1 MNTRTIRNV
10 LTVISLISLN
20 FSAPVRAD
28 DWVEKT
34 YEVTGE
40 GTMTFSYPV
49 SWGKKPSYK
58 RVDPITDLKFG
69 PYGPKS
75 KPIFLAHL
83 QAVVAVEPIPEA
95 SLMEA
100 TKVEVENFRAS
111 AFETDIPINDFR
123 GPHGFGYYFSITDSE
138 SKRGEFDY
146 MTLAVIASKQ
156 LLVKVYFLSSDGA
169 PDFGADA
176 MQMMES
182 IKYVPKPAEE

>member
-1 MNTRTIRNV
+1 MIICLAS
-10 LTVISLISLN
+10 LTL
-20 FSAPVRAD
+20 SAPARAD

-40 GTMTFSYPV
+40 GTMTFSYPE
-49 SWGKKPSYK
+49 SWGKRPSYE
-58 RVDPITDLKFG
+58 RADPITDLKFG

-83 QAVVAVEPIPEA
+83 QAVVAVELIPEA

-100 TKVEVENFRAS
+100 AKVEVENFRAS

-123 GPHGFGYYFSITDSE
+123 GPNGFGYYFSITDSE

-146 MTLAVIASKQ
+146 MTLAIVASDQ

-176 MQMMES
+176 MQMMKS
-182 IKYVPKPAEE
+182 IKYVPKPEEE